1 MDEFEKIKT
10 FSESLEKRQQK
21 ISESNEENEGNNE
34 ESRPDLPAYLSQFRA
49 VPQEEPKESRFLLWI
64 VLILCC
70 LVFIGVAVALTN
82 RLPEMESSEI
92 AVISPTPVPVKVRP
106 EQPGGLKI
114 PDTDKVVYNRATE
127 LAPAPVEENLFVDAE
142 QPVLPQEFIE
152 PEEKEE
158 ALVSLNAPAV
168 DPVVSEESVITAP
181 EDAVVVSEEVSS
193 EGIPEETPQELSA
206 VVAPVV
212 EPVKIPDAPK
222 KVEEKT
228 VPAEK
233 SAASAPATGKW
244 RAQLLSSSSK
254 AKVESSW
261 KTISKKHAS
270 LLSNMPYQIVS
281 ATIPGKG
288 TFWRLQ
294 VGEFANKDLVVNLC
308 AKLKKKKQDC
318 IPVK

>member
-10 FSESLEKRQQK
+10 FSESLEQRQQK
-21 ISESNEENEGNNE
+21 IAESSENEKNE
-34 ESRPDLPAYLSQFRA
+34 DENRPDLPSYLSQFRA
-49 VPQEEPKESRFLLWI
+49 VPPEEPKESRFLLWI

-82 RLPEMESSEI
+82 RLPEMENSEI
-92 AVISPTPVPVKVRP
+92 VVISPTPVPVKVRP

-142 QPVLPQEFIE
+142 QPLLPQEFIE

-158 ALVSLNAPAV
+158 ALVSLNEPIV
-168 DPVVSEESVITAP
+168 ENVVEDEVIPVP
-181 EDAVVVSEEVSS
+181 EDAVVTTEELAV
-193 EGIPEETPQELSA
+193 EDIKEDLVPE
-206 VVAPVV
+206 VV
-212 EPVKIPDAPK
+212 EVESVKTPEPEQAPAK
-222 KVEEKT
+222 EVVPETKPSKE
-228 VPAEK
+228 VPAVTLAE
-233 SAASAPATGKW
+233 KW

-261 KTISKKHAS
+261 KTISKKHAA

-281 ATIPGKG
+281 ASIPGKG

-294 VGEFANKDLVVNLC
+294 VGEFANKDLVMNLC